1 MSEKNPALRPAAHAA
16 SRRRSRSHARRRRRH
31 THRNGVLGLSAVAAF
46 LVCTGIAMHTSASSG
61 AGVPHTAAGGPTPAV
76 TPVHT
81 ASHPATPSPSSHP
94 SSPSPFVSSSPR
106 PSASSSASTSTSS
119 SASSPTWFPER
130 GNGAFTRAAGGTKV
144 FGKGKLLRYAVDV
157 EGGLRQ
163 DPGKFARQVD
173 TVLDDTTRGWAAGGE
188 WSFQRVDGG
197 PVDFTVHLASPGA
210 TDTLCAKYG
219 LDTGGWVNCSGGDDV
234 VINVKRW
241 LLLTQYYRGEP
252 DLYHALAV
260 NHEVGHRLGHNH
272 AGCPGPGKS
281 APVMMQQI
289 KGLHGCVINGW
300 PYDGHGQL
308 ITGPAAS

>member
-1 MSEKNPALRPAAHAA
+1 MSENNPALRPAAHAA

-46 LVCTGIAMHTSASSG
+46 LVCTGIAMHTSTPSG
-61 AGVPHTAAGGPTPAV
+61 AGVPHTAVDRPTPAV

-81 ASHPATPSPSSHP
+81 TSHPAAPSPSAHP
-94 SSPSPFVSSSPR
+94 PS
-106 PSASSSASTSTSS
+106 PSASSSAPPSVSS
-119 SASSPTWFPER
+119 SASSSTWFPER
-130 GNGAFTRAAGGTKV
+130 GNGDFTRAAGGTKV
-144 FGKGKLLRYAVDV
+144 FGTGKLLRYAVDV
-157 EGGLRQ
+157 EGGLGQ

-173 TVLDDTTRGWAAGGE
+173 TVLDDTKRGWAAGGA
-188 WSFQRVDGG
+188 WSFQRVASG
-197 PVDFTVHLASPGA
+197 PVDFTVHLASPGT

-252 DLYHALAV
+252 GLYHALAV

-272 AGCPGPGKS
+272 VGCPGPGKP

-300 PYDGHGQL
+300 PYDGHGLL